1 MFNPGLDYRSGEDVS
16 LLDANILQSTGENVG
31 TNPLCSLHA
40 EDN

>member
-1 MFNPGLDYRSGEDVS
+1 MFNLGLEYRSGEDLNS
-16 LLDANILQSTGENVG
+16 DANILQSTGENVG